1 MDASHK
7 ATEESEGEE
16 QATLLASPQEENEP
30 MEGSTVSGQESPDV
44 TSTRGDQTGDSQE
57 EVIVHMKEEETNN
70 LC

>member
-16 QATLLASPQEENEP
+16 QATPLASLQDENEP
-30 MEGSTVSGQESPDV
+30 TEGSTVSGQESLDV
-44 TSTRGDQTGDSQE
+44 ISTRGDQPGDSQE
-57 EVIVHMKEEETNN
+57 EVIVHMKEEETNS